1 MIKKL
6 LLLVIVILVASCN
19 KSRILVDVHEV
30 DFINKSEITLKGTPV
45 NAELPIGMRDLAMF
59 DSYLIVLSGGTDA
72 QMSVYSDDWNLLG
85 RFCYIGRAKNEFVSS
100 PYMISKQSLRGDNG
114 HTLIPLIQGRSGI
127 KVLDLEQSIESQRT
141 VINTETD
148 YKAYKVTELKEE
160 NGTVKFSVGFSFVFL
175 DDRLDRTFES
185 YRPIFM
191 NDRLFFEP
199 GYAVMHDTV
208 QIKYTKFLSRF
219 DENDVDQIHGVLFK
233 HPERNMVIDVFPYID
248 YIMFNDLDN
257 DRMFAIHQPGSLS
270 FDDQLERAKYEVVSN
285 DGANVR
291 VVNTTLPHFGAAECT
306 ESFFMVLYYAGE
318 YSTNVPDI
326 NKAAPELLFF
336 DWDGNFLRSVKLDTR
351 IGSMAYDERNQVL
364 YGLDV
369 ENDRI
374 ISFDLSTANKLQ

>member
-1 MIKKL
+1 MIKNL

-148 YKAYKVTELKEE
+148 YKAYKETELKEE
-160 NGTVKFSVGFSFVFL
+160 NGTVKFSIGFSFVFL

-208 QIKYTKFLSRF
+208 QIKYQKFLSDF
-219 DENDVDQIHGVLFK
+219 YANDVDQIHGVLYK
-233 HPERNMVIDVFPYID
+233 HPKRNLVIDVFPYID
-248 YIMFNDLDN
+248 YIMFNDLDK
-257 DRMFAIHQPGSLS
+257 DRTFAIHQQGSLS

-285 DGANVR
+285 DGENVR
-291 VVNTTLPHFGAAECT
+291 VVNTTIPHFAAAVCLD
-306 ESFFMVLYYAGE
+306 SYFMVLYYAGE
-318 YSTNVPDI
+318 YSTNVSDI

-336 DWDGNFLRSVKLDTR
+336 DWDGNFQKSVKLDTR
-351 IGSMAYDERNQVL
+351 IGSMAYDEKNKVL
-364 YGLDV
+364 YGLDID
-369 ENDRI
+369 NDRI
-374 ISFDLSTANKLQ
+374 ISFDLSEL